1 MSGGNE
7 VIKEP
12 TVSIS
17 FKFHGK
23 EILHQ
28 ISINNPAV
36 ININEIASDAIDNN
50 TSFGYGGKH
59 DHGLL
64 PQLKYDVANGNLI
77 SSLQEAKQSC
87 DEYLTLCMKNEI
99 DESKKDLPDS
109 THQTEKKPR
118 CG

>member
-7 VIKEP
+7 LIKQP

-17 FKFHGK
+17 FKFNGK
-23 EILHQ
+23 DNSHQ
-28 ISINNPAV
+28 ISINNAAV
-36 ININEIASDAIDNN
+36 ININEIASDAVNSN
-50 TSFGYGGKH
+50 TSYGYGGRH

-64 PQLKYDVANGNLI
+64 PQLRYDEVNGNLI

-87 DEYLTLCMKNEI
+87 DEYLTLCMKNES
-99 DESKKDLPDS
+99 DESSKDLADS